1 MSVVS
6 DFLMDKD
13 THEGLLNELLDK
25 DLDHS
30 RKAEILQE
38 LRTHHTAVTDGVTQ
52 LEESNAK
59 YQKDNDDLT
68 VSNSKLFRELGV
80 VGNGGEETQVDQKE
94 FSEEVTIDDII

>member
-1 MSVVS
+1 MRKMA

-13 THEGLLNELLDK
+13 THEGMLNELLDK

-38 LRTHHTAVTDGVTQ
+38 LRTHHTAVSEGVTQ
-52 LEESNAK
+52 LEESNSK

-80 VGNGGEETQVDQKE
+80 VGNGGEETKVDEKE
-94 FSEEVTIDDII
+94 FSEEVTIDDIV